1 MDNQESQRES
11 VERMDW
17 ALALP
22 EARTAMMSLEAVAYK
37 AGISRSL
44 LELVK
49 VRVSQMNGCGYCL
62 DMHTKDARRQGES
75 EQRLYA
81 LAAWRETPFFT
92 QSERALLAWAE
103 AVTDL
108 TRRVPDEDYD
118 NLRNYYT
125 EREVEALTSAV
136 IAINAWNRWALSM
149 RTVPG
154 SYRPDLAR

>member
-1 MDNQESQRES
+1 
-11 VERMDW
+11 
-17 ALALP
+17 
-22 EARTAMMSLEAVAYK
+22 MMSLEAVAYK

-136 IAINAWNRWALSM
+136 IAINAWNRWAISM

>member
-108 TRRVPDEDYD
+108 TRRVPDEDYE

-136 IAINAWNRWALSM
+136 IAINAWNRWAISM

>member
-1 MDNQESQRES
+1 
-11 VERMDW
+11 
-17 ALALP
+17 
-22 EARTAMMSLEAVAYK
+22 MMSLEAVAYK

-125 EREVEALTSAV
+125 EREVVALTSAV

>member
-1 MDNQESQRES
+1 
-11 VERMDW
+11 MDW

>member
-62 DMHTKDARRQGES
+62 DMHTKDARRQGGS

-108 TRRVPDEDYD
+108 TRRVPDEDYE

-125 EREVEALTSAV
+125 EREVVALTSAV
-136 IAINAWNRWALSM
+136 IAINAWNRWAISM

>member
-136 IAINAWNRWALSM
+136 IAINAWNRWAISM

>member
-125 EREVEALTSAV
+125 EREVVALTSAV
-136 IAINAWNRWALSM
+136 IAINAWNRWAISM

>member
-1 MDNQESQRES
+1 
-11 VERMDW
+11 
-17 ALALP
+17 
-22 EARTAMMSLEAVAYK
+22 MMSLEAVAYK

-125 EREVEALTSAV
+125 EREVVALTSAV
-136 IAINAWNRWALSM
+136 IAINAWNRWAISM

>member
-1 MDNQESQRES
+1 MDNQESQLES
-11 VERMDW
+11 VARMDW

-22 EARTAMMSLEAVAYK
+22 EARTAMMGLEAVAYK

-62 DMHTKDARRQGES
+62 DMHTKEARRQGES

-81 LAAWRETPFFT
+81 LAAWRDTPFFT
-92 QSERALLAWAE
+92 QCERALLAWAE

-108 TRRVPDEDYD
+108 TRRVPDEIYE

-125 EREVEALTSAV
+125 EREVVALTSAV
-136 IAINAWNRWALSM
+136 IAINAWNRWAISM

>member
-1 MDNQESQRES
+1 MDNQESLRES

-108 TRRVPDEDYD
+108 TRRVPDEDYE

-125 EREVEALTSAV
+125 EREVVALTSAV

>member
-108 TRRVPDEDYD
+108 TRRVPDEDYE

-125 EREVEALTSAV
+125 EREVVALTSAV
-136 IAINAWNRWALSM
+136 IAINAWNRWAISM

>member
-1 MDNQESQRES
+1 
-11 VERMDW
+11 
-17 ALALP
+17 
-22 EARTAMMSLEAVAYK
+22 MMSLEAVAYK

-108 TRRVPDEDYD
+108 TRRVPDEDYE

-125 EREVEALTSAV
+125 EREVVALTSAV
-136 IAINAWNRWALSM
+136 IAINAWNRWAISM